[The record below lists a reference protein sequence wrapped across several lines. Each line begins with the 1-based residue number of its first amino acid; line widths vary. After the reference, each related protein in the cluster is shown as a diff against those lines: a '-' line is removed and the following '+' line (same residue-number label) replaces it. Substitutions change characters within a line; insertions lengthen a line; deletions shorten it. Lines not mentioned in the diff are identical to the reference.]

1 MFLLGHKQEGRLL
14 EIGCGK
20 GGFLRLAENY
30 FSVEGIDISQYAIDS
45 VKHHFGERIR
55 VANIEDFSIEP
66 ARYDVIIAFNL
77 IEHLKRPGEAIPRV
91 TNGLR
96 GDGIFI
102 GSVPYNA
109 KLVGRI
115 VTYFGNMI
123 DRTHIS
129 TFSPD
134 TWLKLFKQSGFSEE
148 IFFGEVPFGR
158 NHCRYLFGR
167 YWPHLALN
175 LMFLCKKTS

>member
-1 MFLLGHKQEGRLL
+1 
-14 EIGCGK
+14 
-20 GGFLRLAENY
+20 
-30 FSVEGIDISQYAIDS
+30 
-45 VKHHFGERIR
+45 
-55 VANIEDFSIEP
+55 
-66 ARYDVIIAFNL
+66 
-77 IEHLKRPGEAIPRV
+77 V

-115 VTYFGNMI
+115 VTYFGNMV
-123 DRTHIS
+123 DSTHIS

-158 NHCRYLFGR
+158 NHCLLSYSGVTGRTWLF
-167 YWPHLALN
+167 N
-175 LMFLCKKTS
+175 LMFCVRKTS